1 MNSHLKISSYTQV
14 SFNRKFSL
22 LKYIPFDFVILIPFV
37 TENLVKI
44 ANFYSTTD
52 RNLQKSQF

>member
-1 MNSHLKISSYTQV
+1 MNSHLKISSYIQV

-22 LKYIPFDFVILIPFV
+22 LKHIPFDFHV
-37 TENLVKI
+37 TENLFKI
-44 ANFYSTTD
+44 AIFYSTTD